1 MILQT
6 QERTQFVWYV
16 IDILDHK
23 LRDNSESLVNT
34 VVKNN
39 IKVSCSCD
47 TNQMPNIQKCRN
59 NIFLVGKKD
68 IKTHS
73 HNLGEILE
81 KADIAIINWW
91 YLNQTFK
98 KPIINQILLVLN
110 SLAMGMA
117 FSLLKA

>member
-1 MILQT
+1 
-6 QERTQFVWYV
+6 
-16 IDILDHK
+16 
-23 LRDNSESLVNT
+23 
-34 VVKNN
+34 
-39 IKVSCSCD
+39 
-47 TNQMPNIQKCRN
+47 MPNIQKCRT

-81 KADIAIINWW
+81 KADIDIINWW
-91 YLNQTFK
+91 DLKTFK

-110 SLAMGMA
+110 SIAMGMA